1 VGLPTPYGRDSS
13 PPLPQCDGRAVFEEV
28 AYHFVAHV
36 GLYARRNDMG
46 WGPPPPAPYGR
57 GTSPKSDRGCVSGSM
72 LCI

>member
-1 VGLPTPYGRDSS
+1 MGLPTPYGRGSS
-13 PPLPQCDGRAVFEEV
+13 HKSDEGAVLEEV